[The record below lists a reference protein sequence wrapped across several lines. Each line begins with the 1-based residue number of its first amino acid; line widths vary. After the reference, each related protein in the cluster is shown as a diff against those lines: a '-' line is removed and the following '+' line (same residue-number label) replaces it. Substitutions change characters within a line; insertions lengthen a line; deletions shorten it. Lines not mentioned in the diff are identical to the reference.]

1 MMEENLIS
9 KTYDSG
15 FVANIILKPGFA
27 SKFMGIVVDFGGSD
41 PQEIS
46 GGAHFL
52 EHKLFAKKYGD
63 IALKFERL
71 GADCNAYTGFNETM
85 YYAEFANHWPKILP
99 LLFELVGEPYFT
111 VDNIDQ
117 ERKIICQELATA
129 KDDPEWYLIHNLM
142 SNMFP
147 QTMFT
152 HDIVGSEED
161 LAKIDISFLNK
172 IYKKYYC
179 SNNMRFIACGD
190 FSPSQVQK
198 IFTLVNKMQKKYIN
212 CAPKPKIA
220 VQTIDS
226 MATDEQITNNKSK
239 NIHVGVAIK
248 LPDLNKFTSNA
259 LLATDVL
266 EMLID
271 AHFNS
276 NNIWLSNMQLQNIIN
291 DQPDVDIYNT
301 REGSFVII
309 TALSRY
315 PQKLVSAIKHELFRG
330 HMSAE
335 LIELNKKEFLAN
347 YLRLTDDL
355 NSYAQQMAGTLL
367 HGRSLAQIIEEV
379 VQMNNS
385 DMVSLYQDILA
396 KSSIYSCI
404 MSNR

>member
-71 GADCNAYTGFNETM
+71 GADSNAYTGFNETM
-85 YYAEFANHWPKILP
+85 YYAEFANHWPQILP

-161 LAKIDISFLNK
+161 LACLL
-172 IYKKYYC
+172 YT
-179 SNNMRFIACGD
+179 
-190 FSPSQVQK
+190 SPS
-198 IFTLVNKMQKKYIN
+198 
-212 CAPKPKIA
+212 PR
-220 VQTIDS
+220 D
-226 MATDEQITNNKSK
+226 
-239 NIHVGVAIK
+239 
-248 LPDLNKFTSNA
+248 
-259 LLATDVL
+259 
-266 EMLID
+266 
-271 AHFNS
+271 
-276 NNIWLSNMQLQNIIN
+276 
-291 DQPDVDIYNT
+291 
-301 REGSFVII
+301 
-309 TALSRY
+309 
-315 PQKLVSAIKHELFRG
+315 
-330 HMSAE
+330 
-335 LIELNKKEFLAN
+335 
-347 YLRLTDDL
+347 
-355 NSYAQQMAGTLL
+355 
-367 HGRSLAQIIEEV
+367 
-379 VQMNNS
+379 
-385 DMVSLYQDILA
+385 
-396 KSSIYSCI
+396 
-404 MSNR
+404 

>member
-1 MMEENLIS
+1 M
-9 KTYDSG
+9 
-15 FVANIILKPGFA
+15 
-27 SKFMGIVVDFGGSD
+27 
-41 PQEIS
+41 
-46 GGAHFL
+46 
-52 EHKLFAKKYGD
+52 
-63 IALKFERL
+63 
-71 GADCNAYTGFNETM
+71 
-85 YYAEFANHWPKILP
+85 
-99 LLFELVGEPYFT
+99 
-111 VDNIDQ
+111 
-117 ERKIICQELATA
+117 
-129 KDDPEWYLIHNLM
+129 
-142 SNMFP
+142 
-147 QTMFT
+147 
-152 HDIVGSEED
+152 
-161 LAKIDISFLNK
+161 
-172 IYKKYYC
+172 
-179 SNNMRFIACGD
+179 
-190 FSPSQVQK
+190 
-198 IFTLVNKMQKKYIN
+198 
-212 CAPKPKIA
+212 
-220 VQTIDS
+220 QTIDS
-226 MATDEQITNNKSK
+226 TATDEQITNNKSK

-309 TALSRY
+309 TAISRY